1 MSYKCNGDTA
11 VGVSVSSLDKTCKT
25 TELCPQGELTFCGS
39 GNASEVVDQLDALL
53 TGGRIGAAT
62 KAAVLDV
69 YPASSGPVENV
80 KAAQQAIAMTAEFNT
95 LGDTD
100 VIAN

>member
-1 MSYKCNGDTA
+1 M
-11 VGVSVSSLDKTCKT
+11 
-25 TELCPQGELTFCGS
+25 
-39 GNASEVVDQLDALL
+39 DQLDALL
-53 TGGRIGAAT
+53 TGGRLGAAT
-62 KAAVLDV
+62 KAAVPDV
-69 YPASSGPVENV
+69 YLASGGPLENV

>member
-1 MSYKCNGDTA
+1 M
-11 VGVSVSSLDKTCKT
+11 
-25 TELCPQGELTFCGS
+25 
-39 GNASEVVDQLDALL
+39 VDQLDALL
-53 TGGRIGAAT
+53 TGGRLGVAT

-69 YPASSGPVENV
+69 YLVSGDPVENV
-80 KAAQQAIAMTAEFNT
+80 KAAQQAIVMTAEFNT

>member
-1 MSYKCNGDTA
+1 MSEG
-11 VGVSVSSLDKTCKT
+11 
-25 TELCPQGELTFCGS
+25 PQEEITFRGS
-39 GNASEVVDQLDALL
+39 GNASELVKQLDVLL
-53 TGGRIGAAT
+53 TGGRLGAAT

-69 YPASSGPVENV
+69 CVVSGGPVENV
-80 KAAQQAIAMTAEFNT
+80 KAARQAIVMTAEFNT